1 MPDILGKRTV
11 GFAKGR
17 PVHTRRAKQI
27 TCVEMTYIKRRS
39 ALKYLCCAAAL
50 PLLPGCDGKLP
61 PESPSAAAIG
71 DDEALGD
78 FLRQE
83 IERRMKAQGVTGL
96 SIAIVDDQRVA
107 WSHAAGW
114 ADRECHIS
122 ATPQTQYRAGSL
134 SKLFTVTAA
143 LQFAAQ
149 GKLDLDA
156 PIQEVLPE
164 FQIRSRFGAVPI
176 TARLLMTHRAGL
188 PRDVLGGMFMD
199 RPEPFEAMVQRLREA
214 DLAHPPG
221 LLMSYS
227 NVGLTVLGAAVQR
240 LAGRPFE
247 EHLRQSLLEP
257 LGMAQAAFAVFP
269 GAAPTMAQAYDRQ
282 GRARETGVRDVPA
295 GGLNASVL
303 DLGRFLSMVF
313 AEGRAQERQVLPA
326 AWVREMLHPQF
337 PGGETALP
345 GQPTGLGW
353 MLDPPQG
360 LVLQAG
366 PLAYHAGATLCHRA
380 QLVALPRPR
389 LGVAAASNDARAGKL
404 LNDVARLALRQAL
417 ALKTG
422 LGPPQAVRSDAA
434 FVEAPLPQAALAAYA
449 GHYTTKIGHVQL
461 RRDGSRLQARAM
473 SERLALRAD
482 AEGWLHPRYAL
493 LGLIPLHIPDL
504 GDVAVQRR
512 QVAGRDILVV
522 RTQGKELLLGQRIEP
537 QPDAPRWKGVAGR
550 YVPLLQPGEEA
561 LLEHVEAFE
570 EDGLLL
576 ARIKLVERYG
586 NTQAVSVLQ
595 VLSDTEAIAQ
605 GPLAGMGETV
615 RRCEV
620 EGRPGFEFSG
630 CRFRKVA

>member
-1 MPDILGKRTV
+1 
-11 GFAKGR
+11 
-17 PVHTRRAKQI
+17 
-27 TCVEMTYIKRRS
+27 MTHIKRRS
-39 ALKYLCCAAAL
+39 ALKYLCSAAAL
-50 PLLPGCDGKLP
+50 PLLPGCDGELP
-61 PESPSAAAIG
+61 SDSIPTTAF
-71 DDEALGD
+71 DNDEALGD
-78 FLRQE
+78 FLRQD

-114 ADRECHIS
+114 ADREGHVP
-122 ATPQTQYRAGSL
+122 ATPQTQYRAGSI

-164 FQIRSRFGAVPI
+164 FHIRSRFGAVPI

-188 PRDVLGGMFMD
+188 PRDVLGGMFME

-214 DLAHPPG
+214 DLASPPG
-221 LLMSYS
+221 LLTSYS

-240 LAGRPFE
+240 LAGRPFD

-269 GAAPTMAQAYDRQ
+269 GAAPGMAQAYDRH
-282 GRARETGVRDVPA
+282 GRSRETGLRDLPA
-295 GGLNASVL
+295 GGLNASVA

-313 AEGRAQERQVLPA
+313 AEGRVEQRQVLPA
-326 AWVREMLHPQF
+326 AWVREMLRPQF

-345 GQPTGLGW
+345 GQTTGLGW
-353 MLDPPQG
+353 MLDPPHE
-360 LVLQAG
+360 LAPQAG
-366 PLAYHAGATLCHRA
+366 PLIHHAGATLCHRA
-380 QLVALPRPR
+380 QLVALPRHR

-404 LNDVARLALRQAL
+404 LGEVARLALRQAL
-417 ALKTG
+417 AVKTG
-422 LGPPQAVRSDAA
+422 LRQPQAARADAA
-434 FVEAPLPQAALAAYA
+434 FVEASLPQAALEAYA
-449 GHYTTKIGHVQL
+449 GHYTTEIGHVQV
-461 RRDGSRLQARAM
+461 RRDGPRLQARAM
-473 SERLALRAD
+473 GEKLALRAD

-504 GDVAVQRR
+504 ADVALQRR
-512 QVAGRDILVV
+512 QVADREILVV

-550 YVPLLQPGEEA
+550 YAPLLQPGEEA
-561 LLEHVEAFE
+561 FLEYVDAFE

-576 ARIKLVERYG
+576 ARVKLVERYG
-586 NTQAVSVLQ
+586 DTQAVSVLQ
-595 VLSDTEAIAQ
+595 VLSDTEAIAL

-630 CRFRKVA
+630 CRFRRVA